1 MTCPGAELLGQLLDR
16 HWAALVLLARRWSAA
31 PEDVVQEAFFQLARQ
46 RDWPA
51 DPAAWLYRVVRN
63 GAISAGMAE
72 SRRRRHESASAADTR
87 GWFADSADVTIDA
100 QAAAAALVKLDD
112 AERDVIVAHLWGGL
126 SFSQIADVMDRSTS
140 AVHRKYQSGLAAL
153 RQQMGEIWQTKTKKS
168 CPTT

>member
-1 MTCPGAELLGQLLDR
+1 MNRPDVELLSSLVDR
-16 HWAALVLLARRWSAA
+16 HWSALVLLARRWSAT

-46 RDWPA
+46 REWPA

-72 SRRRRHESASAADTR
+72 ARRRRHESAVAEDSR
-87 GWFADSADVTIDA
+87 GWFADSPDVVIDA
-100 QAAAAALVKLDD
+100 QAAAEALKKLDD

-126 SFSQIADVMDRSTS
+126 SFSQIADVIDSSTS
-140 AVHRKYQSGLAAL
+140 AVHRKYQAGLAAL
-153 RQQMGEIWQTKTKKS
+153 REQMGEIWQTKTKKN